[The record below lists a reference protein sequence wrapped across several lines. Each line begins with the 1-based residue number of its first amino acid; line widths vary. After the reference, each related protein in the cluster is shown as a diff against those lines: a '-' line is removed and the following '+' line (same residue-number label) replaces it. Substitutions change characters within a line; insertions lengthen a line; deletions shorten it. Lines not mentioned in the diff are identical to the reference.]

1 MEQAEG
7 SILIEAPL
15 EDVIE
20 VIEGY
25 ESYPEWAEVRRV
37 EVRERGEGGRPLEVA
52 FEVDVPVLGKASYTL
67 RYRYAAGDTA
77 ISWVSTEAHGA
88 VREVRGEY
96 LLDELGGDDQGHVP
110 TRGRARAARPGL
122 HPNRGCPAGDRERAR
137 ATQASR
143 RDGLTAPPRRLDP
156 RAAALGSRR
165 CVSSCSPARVASARP
180 RSPPPRPCGLPRR
193 GSDAR
198 DVDRPGP
205 FPGGLLRDARSGSSD
220 PR

>member
-1 MEQAEG
+1 MEEAEG

-96 LLDELGGDDQGHVP
+96 LLDEFEEHDQGHVP
-110 TRGRARAARPGL
+110 PRGGAGPARARVHPDRGGTPGHRERPGA
-122 HPNRGCPAGDRERAR
+122 PEAP
-137 ATQASR
+137 R
-143 RDGLTAPPRRLDP
+143 RDGLTGSPRRPTSVGP
-156 RAAALGSRR
+156 R
-165 CVSSCSPARVASARP
+165 
-180 RSPPPRPCGLPRR
+180 
-193 GSDAR
+193 
-198 DVDRPGP
+198 
-205 FPGGLLRDARSGSSD
+205 
-220 PR
+220 